1 LLFRLVN
8 CQPTPTT
15 TAETVI
21 HPYRERKQH
30 LRTMVP
36 LDSSDEKEGGTRVVP
51 LVLFTA
57 DGPQPP
63 ELRSRDG
70 PPHNTRLSSSSSSSC
85 QSRPIIK
92 GDSKADDQ
100 NGENLTPSVNAS
112 SSPPK
117 PAAAKSSSSAAS
129 VGRRSYSTFDSTTF
143 SRASSQAATA
153 ATAASSAIMPLPPSR
168 NGSNIMGI
176 AMQSTTTTTTTH
188 HQSTGA
194 PPVIPPNQHRHRT
207 ERIRKPSFRESEDR
221 KERPSA
227 HAAAVAKQTPGAS
240 SFVRVLLGVIAA
252 AAAAMA
258 ATMVL
263 GHLPLQSPPRR
274 GQLIAASRLDAL
286 DVPWDRTH
294 RELEWN
300 WDRNVYRPP
309 PNDPDSRHQPH
320 HSPPIETEVA
330 SPLEQAQGEEGD
342 RPGQRHRRRRNLL
355 IVQIGGGD
363 DGGGGAGGGELRA
376 GDASPASS
384 LSSSSTSALWLDISS
399 RPNRAYAKQWGMD
412 YVMIRTPPAPHAVE
426 SSSAAIHEGMRWS
439 WPWHRRRRDG
449 ALIADAFSR
458 ASARHR
464 DQFGLD
470 VISVVQ
476 SMLDRQEGSNRE
488 EEEPGGGT
496 LDDVHQQQHVEE
508 EPDVTYDA
516 IILIPNNAVIVDLD
530 YDLLRLIP
538 EDVLAS
544 LPRKSPSDDKA
555 YKVVGDVD
563 GASVDVDRPMDLTE
577 TVVLFNLRHPY
588 ARSVAREWSDLALS
602 SRRCASASELGP
614 ADREPAHGGSNG
626 QARDGCVQSGDARLF
641 LQAIHNVGA
650 NDSPASLVLNL
661 AESGDGFVGRRDDNP
676 HAIKAITL
684 NPSLSVSF
692 ALKSNKTGLPVPGV
706 PPSVTMDAAFALQT
720 AADSVCYRY
729 YPKCEV
735 L

>member
-1 LLFRLVN
+1 
-8 CQPTPTT
+8 
-15 TAETVI
+15 
-21 HPYRERKQH
+21 
-30 LRTMVP
+30 
-36 LDSSDEKEGGTRVVP
+36 
-51 LVLFTA
+51 
-57 DGPQPP
+57 
-63 ELRSRDG
+63 
-70 PPHNTRLSSSSSSSC
+70 
-85 QSRPIIK
+85 
-92 GDSKADDQ
+92 
-100 NGENLTPSVNAS
+100 
-112 SSPPK
+112 
-117 PAAAKSSSSAAS
+117 
-129 VGRRSYSTFDSTTF
+129 
-143 SRASSQAATA
+143 
-153 ATAASSAIMPLPPSR
+153 
-168 NGSNIMGI
+168 
-176 AMQSTTTTTTTH
+176 MQSTTSSTTLTDPP
-188 HQSTGA
+188 SAAGA
-194 PPVIPPNQHRHRT
+194 PAATCRPNQRSLM
-207 ERIRKPSFRESEDR
+207 ERIRKKGLGWVSSNELEGEDD
-221 KERPSA
+221 RPRA
-227 HAAAVAKQTPGAS
+227 HPAAVSTKPAGPGTAS
-240 SFVRVLLGVIAA
+240 WVRVLVGLLAA
-252 AAAAMA
+252 ATI
-258 ATMVL
+258 ATTML
-263 GHLPLQSPPRR
+263 LLDRRSAPSDPPPFEELDHPL
-274 GQLIAASRLDAL
+274 
-286 DVPWDRTH
+286 DRTH

-309 PNDPDSRHQPH
+309 PSDPDSRRQPH
-320 HSPPIETEVA
+320 HPNRSPAVESAVESLLDEAGGVME
-330 SPLEQAQGEEGD
+330 SPEEGD
-342 RPGQRHRRRRNLL
+342 RQRQRHRRRRNLL
-355 IVQIGGGD
+355 IVQIG
-363 DGGGGAGGGELRA
+363 DGGGDGGGARDVDVSPA

-426 SSSAAIHEGMRWS
+426 SSSAAIHEGRRWS
-439 WPWHRRRRDG
+439 WPWHRRRREG
-449 ALIADAFSR
+449 ALIADALSR

-476 SMLDRQEGSNRE
+476 SMLDRQEGSKRE
-488 EEEPGGGT
+488 EEESGGGT
-496 LDDVHQQQHVEE
+496 LDDVQQQQQIEE

-516 IILIPNNAVIVDLD
+516 IILIPNNAVIIDLD

-614 ADREPAHGGSNG
+614 AARERAHGGSNG
-626 QARDGCVQSGDARLF
+626 QARNGCVQSGDVRLL

-650 NDSPASLVLNL
+650 NDSPSSLVLNL
-661 AESGDGFVGRRDDNP
+661 AESGDGFVGQSDDNP

-684 NPSLSVSF
+684 RPSLSAPF
-692 ALKSNKTGLPVPGV
+692 ELKSNKTGFPVPGD
-706 PPSVTMDAAFALQT
+706 PPSVTMDAVFALQT